1 MGKRGWHRRSLPGA
15 FQMNH
20 LANELVLVN
29 AARAGNSD
37 AFASLV
43 SPYNQNVYRLAVN
56 ITHNHEDAEDVRQE
70 ALIKAYSN
78 LGRFRGGSRFYTW
91 LVRIALNE
99 ALMKLRKR
107 RPGRQVSLD
116 ELIEADDRNV
126 TRRESLDWRNN
137 PEQRYARSELGR
149 TLREAIEGLDARA
162 RAVLVLRDV
171 ENFSTRETSEML
183 GLSVTTVKTRLRRAR
198 MSLRER
204 LRGVVGGQIKDQII
218 KDQIKET
225 FA

>member
-1 MGKRGWHRRSLPGA
+1 
-15 FQMNH
+15 MNH
-20 LANELVLVN
+20 LANELVLVD

-43 SPYNQNVYRLAVN
+43 GPYNQNVYRLAVN

-126 TRRESLDWRNN
+126 TR
-137 PEQRYARSELGR
+137 
-149 TLREAIEGLDARA
+149 
-162 RAVLVLRDV
+162 
-171 ENFSTRETSEML
+171 
-183 GLSVTTVKTRLRRAR
+183 
-198 MSLRER
+198 
-204 LRGVVGGQIKDQII
+204 
-218 KDQIKET
+218 
-225 FA
+225 

>member
-1 MGKRGWHRRSLPGA
+1 
-15 FQMNH
+15 MNH
-20 LANELVLVN
+20 LANELVLVD

-137 PEQRYARSELGR
+137 PEQRYARSELRR

>member
-1 MGKRGWHRRSLPGA
+1 MT
-15 FQMNH
+15 H

-29 AARAGNSD
+29 AARAGNPD

-137 PEQRYARSELGR
+137 PGQRYARSELGR

-171 ENFSTRETSEML
+171 EDFSTRETSEML

-204 LRGVVGGQIKDQII
+204 LRGVDRGQIKDQII

>member
-1 MGKRGWHRRSLPGA
+1 
-15 FQMNH
+15 MNH
-20 LANELVLVN
+20 LANELVLVD

-137 PEQRYARSELGR
+137 PEQRYARTELGR
-149 TLREAIEGLDARA
+149 ILREAIEGLDARA

>member
-1 MGKRGWHRRSLPGA
+1 ML
-15 FQMNH
+15 MH
-20 LANELVLVN
+20 LSNESTLVDE
-29 AARAGNSD
+29 ARAGNGE
-37 AFASLV
+37 AFATLV
-43 SPYNQNVYRLAVN
+43 NHYDARVFRLAIN
-56 ITHNHEDAEDVRQE
+56 ITRNKEDAEDVLQE
-70 ALIKAYSN
+70 ALFKAYSN

-204 LRGVVGGQIKDQII
+204 LRGLVGDQSKDQIE
-218 KDQIKET
+218 DQIKET

>member
-20 LANELVLVN
+20 LANELVLVD

-137 PEQRYARSELGR
+137 PEQRYARTELGR
-149 TLREAIEGLDARA
+149 ILREAIEGLDARA

>member
-1 MGKRGWHRRSLPGA
+1 MT
-15 FQMNH
+15 H
-20 LANELVLVN
+20 LADELVLVD
-29 AARAGNSD
+29 AALGGNSD

-43 SPYNQNVYRLAVN
+43 GPYNQNVYRLAVN

-78 LGRFRGGSRFYTW
+78 LRRFRGGSRFYTW

-116 ELIEADDRNV
+116 ELIEADDRSV
-126 TRRESLDWRNN
+126 TRRQSLDWRYN
-137 PEQRYARSELGR
+137 PEQRYARSELRGA
-149 TLREAIEGLDARA
+149 LREAIEGLDARA

-171 ENFSTRETSEML
+171 ENFSTRETCEML

-204 LRGVVGGQIKDQII
+204 LRGLVGDQSKDQIE
-218 KDQIKET
+218 DQIKET

>member
-1 MGKRGWHRRSLPGA
+1 
-15 FQMNH
+15 MNH
-20 LANELVLVN
+20 LANELVLVD

-137 PEQRYARSELGR
+137 PEQRYARSELRR

-204 LRGVVGGQIKDQII
+204 LRGVVSGQIKDQII

>member
-116 ELIEADDRNV
+116 ELIEADDRSV
-126 TRRESLDWRNN
+126 TRRQSLDWRYN
-137 PEQRYARSELGR
+137 PEQRYARSELRGA
-149 TLREAIEGLDARA
+149 LREAIEGLDARA

>member
-1 MGKRGWHRRSLPGA
+1 MRSRYG
-15 FQMNH
+15 
-20 LANELVLVN
+20 
-29 AARAGNSD
+29 
-37 AFASLV
+37 
-43 SPYNQNVYRLAVN
+43 
-56 ITHNHEDAEDVRQE
+56 T
-70 ALIKAYSN
+70 
-78 LGRFRGGSRFYTW
+78 GSRFYTW

-116 ELIEADDRNV
+116 ELIEADDRSV
-126 TRRESLDWRNN
+126 TRRESRDWRYN
-137 PEQRYARSELGR
+137 PEQRYARSELGGA
-149 TLREAIEGLDARA
+149 LREAIEGLDARA

>member
-1 MGKRGWHRRSLPGA
+1 MT
-15 FQMNH
+15 H
-20 LANELVLVN
+20 LANELRLVD

-116 ELIEADDRNV
+116 QLIESDDKSV
-126 TRRESLDWRNN
+126 TRQESPDWRYN
-137 PEQRYARSELGR
+137 PEQRYARSELKR
-149 TLREAIEGLDARA
+149 ALSQAIQGLDARS
-162 RAVLVLRDV
+162 RAVLVLRDLKS
-171 ENFSTRETSEML
+171 FSTRETGEML

-198 MSLRER
+198 MSLRESLKGR
-204 LRGVVGGQIKDQII
+204 VRDHLKGQIKNQF
-218 KDQIKET
+218 KEKL
-225 FA
+225 A